1 MKTNRISIRGSQKVC
16 PEWVIMPQADINY
29 SIIHLFDGFCPSHLV
44 GIANSTFILNIFWD
58 FFWYAISTYK
68 DWWTGAVPVL
78 IGPLNE
84 TVFNHF
90 PRATTF
96 TWAAVPI
103 SGVTY
108 TIEVDAF
115 GARNSGQW
123 ATQTG
128 EHWLVQS
135 GITGT
140 SFNHNFVGAQRGRWR
155 VKANISGLNLPW
167 SEWRYFR
174 YTH

>member
-1 MKTNRISIRGSQKVC
+1 MGSGKVIG
-16 PEWVIMPQADINY
+16 EA
-29 SIIHLFDGFCPSHLV
+29 
-44 GIANSTFILNIFWD
+44 
-58 FFWYAISTYK
+58 YK
-68 DWWTGAVPVL
+68 DWWIALGPDHDLGERQWFYGMNLLGDPTINWWTGAVPVQ

-128 EHWLVQS
+128 EHWLLQL

-174 YTH
+174 YTR